1 MRNEGGG
8 FAAIFRETL
17 IKSLSEQTQNDA
29 LSPQHR
35 FARRSLPKEGALLRI
50 GGVVGYSFRKS
61 LIPFDCPQTKKI
73 PRLRSE

>member
-35 FARRSLPKEGALLRI
+35 FARRPLPKEGALLRI
-50 GGVVGYSFRKS
+50 GGGRFLV
-61 LIPFDCPQTKKI
+61 
-73 PRLRSE
+73 

>member
-35 FARRSLPKEGALLRI
+35 FARRPLPKEGALLRI
-50 GGVVGYSFRKS
+50 GGVGFSFRKF